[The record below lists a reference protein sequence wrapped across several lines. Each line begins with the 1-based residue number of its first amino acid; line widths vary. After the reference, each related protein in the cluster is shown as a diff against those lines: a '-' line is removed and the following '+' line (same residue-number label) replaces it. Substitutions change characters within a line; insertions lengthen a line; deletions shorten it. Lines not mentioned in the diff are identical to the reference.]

1 MRYFLRPVGALILVV
16 GALKVVGAAGDLYP
30 AAENT
35 VASSP
40 LEQALYRLMDLPAG
54 PILARRPPSE
64 SRPQL
69 DSLIPQSAAKGEL
82 YAIHAQED
90 ERQLDFSAAEEAWKQ
105 SAELSKDTRA
115 ALLNLADFYHRRLEP
130 QREAQ
135 VLVQAANLP
144 SDSYQNVSEQAS
156 WKTFRRAL
164 EVASDNRLP
173 AAVRDSIYQS
183 WVGRY
188 PKESQPL
195 EEYFHAL
202 IADGNREAA
211 RRAASGIQA
220 AFPQSLSLRLD
231 TESQLAQIDQGASAA
246 LSVYDKEFSV
256 LWPEDLRK
264 RYYVLLTQA
273 HQLRVFQADAL
284 RSAAAD
290 PAALEPR
297 TRLFFYYE
305 QQGKRDLADRQL
317 LDLRARRATAIVVWT
332 ADELKTLGALF
343 LRVADYEEAA
353 HADYSL
359 YTLPSVTA
367 ADKAFAMASLIDL
380 LLDVPEQPL
389 QFGARDLSIYRNIAT
404 LDRHPGFLNGILSLV
419 LNTTFPGDQYQT
431 ASQTSVAYFHRA
443 MASQLIERM
452 KREFPGSGL
461 TAPREAKLFMS
472 YAVYGQYDALVRLCP
487 AWMAAHKNAAD
498 YTRVA
503 LLLADGYAQTK
514 QTARE
519 LALYDGLLQTL
530 GESSG
535 HHPLGEEQAHS
546 PDYAHVLDLYISR
559 LTQLGRLPDAVALYR
574 HEIDRNP
581 EDPGI
586 YQRLALFVEQNHLD
600 NDLEATYRAAMKRF
614 DSNSWPDKLARF
626 YLRNRQTAAYRSL
639 AKEVAGKFDGS
650 RLAAFVS
657 AVQPDRTFSITLYRQ
672 VNLYAHHTFPHNL
685 TFIRNLLASY
695 QTRGFVDAAAYERLL
710 RENWFY
716 DPGLR
721 TSFFEFLSRANKLS
735 AELAAVQAQNP
746 AAQCFFAE
754 GKAWLGDYESA
765 APVFVALADAAPGD
779 KESVTRAI
787 SVERSVG
794 EVDSAIRLAERK
806 ANAAP
811 ADADAATLVGEIY
824 ADKDMFA
831 KAAPWW
837 NKVATMRPG
846 VANGY
851 LDSAAVFWNYFQYS
865 DALRMLADARRIAGQ
880 PALYAYQAGVI
891 HENQN
896 DFRAAVEEY
905 LQDILAP
912 RAAAK
917 QAQPEEEGESEAP
930 AGDDLAQNRLI
941 QLATRPQTA
950 AEIERRTAALA
961 DTKPFSP
968 AAFRLR
974 MALLENQERNSDIRA
989 LLLASLENISEVDQV
1004 QAIRTNSERLRF
1016 DDVTVAALQRPI
1028 SLSSDPVEK
1037 LASRLSLARFYES
1050 HQDLAR
1056 AESEFGALLAE
1067 NPNLLGIVRA
1077 NTEFFWN
1084 AKQPKRAIETL
1095 EAAASRAQQ
1104 PYRDQFRR
1112 EAAQKASDSADFTTA
1127 RRLLD
1132 TLLAGDPFNG
1142 DLLAKA
1148 ETFAREGDNTA
1159 LTAFYAAQLAQI
1171 QAASLPADQKTQ
1183 RMASLRRGYIG
1194 ALVTA
1199 KQFDAALEQYQA
1211 LLNGYSEDE
1220 GLAREVARFAESNR
1234 LADRLTKYY
1243 QKATAD
1249 SPRDYRW
1256 PLMLARINTALRR
1269 YPEAVAAFDKAVY
1282 VRPDRADLFV
1292 AKADLETRLLRFDDA
1307 LKTYGR
1313 LYDVSYHDSQY
1324 LAAQASLH
1332 ARLRHNSETVR
1343 LLKAAYVDAHPNEL
1357 NGYVAVMDHLR
1368 GWRMYAEV
1376 DQVFQQAKPF
1386 LATDNGDFRRFA
1398 TLEGQALVAL
1408 RRPGDA
1414 LDAVSGVRR
1423 ATSNPTNPWGMQSQV
1438 EAIGAAIDDLYTP
1451 EEKAA
1456 FAAKLPSEFNVY
1468 DVARAC
1474 GFAELTAKRLYRNA
1488 ILWRNLESLQSARL
1502 RNAELGQQLETTAP
1516 AVSTQQADAV
1526 SAAALAAYARAGDS
1540 EDEIRLFESRLASGA
1555 GFIDPARFA
1564 RLLVEAGVDLPERLR
1579 RVSAL
1584 NAIAANQLVQ
1594 ELAVTL
1600 PAEKARA
1607 VVAARGA
1614 SISGIWTHAY
1624 AALTG
1629 LYFATRDAAR
1639 DFDATLG
1646 PRTVGAELSAA
1657 KGDALRGSVWYY
1669 YAARYSD
1676 YSPAAADLRLATVEA
1691 SPIASNSYVAI
1702 GAYEQALELSP
1713 DRADV
1718 HLLLAEADKAGRM
1731 GHLHTA
1737 FGLLAKNRVS
1747 PEYYETAKKALTLMN
1762 QYGAAAQL
1770 RPDADAMLAANIK
1783 RNQSYE
1789 FMAFVEGILAH
1800 AADRK
1805 AALEWVLQLA
1815 RSPKLSGLP
1824 EQLTESVLLS
1834 EAEKDPFYQANLALK
1849 RPDGSTQARI
1859 AYANYLNRQGRVQ
1872 EARRVVNE
1880 IEPKAERPAALLLEL
1895 AATTGRL
1902 AEVFGQYDAA
1912 TLAVPA
1918 GEQMLTVASSLAL
1931 AGHSDLALQIREY
1944 EYQRELQTGS
1954 APASAYLGLAQ
1965 VRIEQKRTSE
1975 GLALLRDVSLGV
1987 GAPFEN
1993 LASAAALLDK
2003 AGLKREAAEYA
2014 REWRTA
2020 EPWNAEAIL
2029 AFGRLTADKALLE
2042 SLRKSDRTPYSLR
2055 AQAAGALRD
2064 LRGAITGAT
2073 ELDLLTQQTISPQE
2087 AAQPFFVLARLRA
2100 AQLTPDAATRMR
2112 LYLEAIAL
2120 KPSLSE
2126 QRLALAEAAFLS
2138 KQDSLGLTAWQSYDS
2153 PAPAIGWLHSS
2164 PLDAAVGTEADRIVR
2179 VEELAAA
2186 AFTRR
2191 RQYAAAE
2198 ALYGRMPH
2206 FEKLR
2211 DEAAAANRLEQLNRG
2226 RAPAITNEMT
2236 QAAIVKPKL
2245 KGGGE

>member
-1 MRYFLRPVGALILVV
+1 LRYFLRPVGALILVV

-69 DSLIPQSAAKGEL
+69 DSLIPQSAEKGEL

-211 RRAASGIQA
+211 RRAAGGIQA
-220 AFPQSLSLRLD
+220 AFPQNLSLRLD

-246 LSVYDKEFSV
+246 LSVYGKEFSV

-305 QQGKRDLADRQL
+305 QQGKRGLADRQL
-317 LDLRARRATAIVVWT
+317 LDLRARRATAIIVWT

-487 AWMAAHKNAAD
+487 AWMATHKNAGD

-535 HHPLGEEQAHS
+535 HHPLGEEQAYS
-546 PDYAHVLDLYISR
+546 PDYAHVLDHYISR

-581 EDPGI
+581 NDPGI

-614 DSNSWPDKLARF
+614 DGNSWPDKLARF
-626 YLRNRQTAAYRSL
+626 YLRNRQTAAYQSL
-639 AKEVAGKFDGS
+639 AKEVTGKFDGS

-657 AVQPDRTFSITLYRQ
+657 AAQPDRTFSITLYRQ
-672 VNLYAHHTFPHNL
+672 VNLYAHQRFPHNL
-685 TFIRNLLASY
+685 TFVRNLLASY

-716 DPGLR
+716 DLGLR
-721 TSFFEFLSRANKLS
+721 TSFFEYLSRTNKLS
-735 AELAAVQAQNP
+735 AELAAVQAQNL

-811 ADADAATLVGEIY
+811 ADADAAILVGEIY

-851 LDSAAVFWNYFQYS
+851 LESATVFWDYFQYT
-865 DALRMLADARRIAGQ
+865 DALRMLANARRIASQ

-896 DFRAAVEEY
+896 DFSAAIEEYMEGTLSAPAAV
-905 LQDILAP
+905 
-912 RAAAK
+912 K
-917 QAQPEEEGESEAP
+917 QEDEAESAG
-930 AGDDLAQNRLI
+930 GDDLSQNRLI

-989 LLLASLENISEVDQV
+989 LLIASLENISEVEQV

-1016 DDVTVAALQRPI
+1016 DDVTVAALQRTVA
-1028 SLSSDPVEK
+1028 LSSDPVEK

-1056 AESEFGALLAE
+1056 AESEFAALLAE

-1077 NTEFFWN
+1077 NTDFFWN
-1084 AKQPKRAIETL
+1084 EKQPKRAVETL

-1142 DLLAKA
+1142 DLLAAKA
-1148 ETFAREGDNTA
+1148 ETFAREGDNAA

-1199 KQFDAALEQYQA
+1199 KQFDAALDQYQT

-1256 PLMLARINTALRR
+1256 PLVLARLNTALRR

-1282 VRPDRADLFV
+1282 VRPDRADLFI
-1292 AKADLETRLLRFDDA
+1292 AKVDLETRLLRFDDA
-1307 LKTYGR
+1307 LKTYQR
-1313 LYDVSYHDSQY
+1313 LYDLSYHDSQY

-1332 ARLRHNSETVR
+1332 ARLGHNSEAVR
-1343 LLKAAYVDAHPNEL
+1343 LLKAAYVDAHPKEL
-1357 NGYVAVMDHLR
+1357 NGYVAAMEQLT

-1376 DQVFQQAKPF
+1376 DQIFQQAKPF
-1386 LATDNGDFRRFA
+1386 LAADNGDFRRFA
-1398 TLEGQALVAL
+1398 TLEGRALVAL
-1408 RRPGDA
+1408 RHPVDA
-1414 LDAVSGVRR
+1414 LETMSAVRR
-1423 ATSNPTNPWGMQSQV
+1423 ATSDPKNPWVMQPQID
-1438 EAIGAAIDDLYTP
+1438 AMGAVIDDLYTP
-1451 EEKAA
+1451 EEKTA
-1456 FAAKLPSEFNVY
+1456 FAAKLPSGFNEY

-1474 GFAELTAKRLYRNA
+1474 GFAELTAKRLYGNA
-1488 ILWRNLESLQSARL
+1488 ILWRNLELLQSARL

-1555 GFIDPARFA
+1555 GFIDPARYA

-1594 ELAVTL
+1594 ELVVTL

-1657 KGDALRGSVWYY
+1657 KSDALRGSVWYY

-1713 DRADV
+1713 GRADV
-1718 HLLLAEADKAGRM
+1718 HLLLAERDKAGRI

-1737 FGLLAKNRVS
+1737 FELLAKNRVS

-1762 QYGAAAQL
+1762 QYGAATEL
-1770 RPDADAMLAANIK
+1770 RPDADAMLAVNIK
-1783 RNQSYE
+1783 HNQGYE

-1805 AALEWVLQLA
+1805 AAIGWVLQLA
-1815 RSPKLSGLP
+1815 RNPVLSGLA
-1824 EQLTESVLLS
+1824 EQLTESALLT
-1834 EAEKDPFYQANLALK
+1834 EPEKDAFYQANIGA
-1849 RPDGSTQARI
+1849 TQARI
-1859 AYANYLNRQGRVQ
+1859 AYANYLNRQGRFQ
-1872 EARRVVNE
+1872 DAWRVVNQ

-1902 AEVFGQYDAA
+1902 TEVFGQYDAG
-1912 TLAVPA
+1912 TLAAPA
-1918 GEQMLTVASSLAL
+1918 SEQMLTVASRLAR
-1931 AGHSDLALQIREY
+1931 ADLALQIREY
-1944 EYQRELQTGS
+1944 EYQRELQTGNAS
-1954 APASAYLGLAQ
+1954 ASAYLGLAQ
-1965 VRIEQKRTSE
+1965 VRIEQKRSGE
-1975 GLALLRDVSLGV
+1975 ALALLRDVTLGV

-1993 LASAAALLDK
+1993 LGPAVTLLEK
-2003 AGLKREAAEYA
+2003 AGLEKKAAEYA

-2029 AFGRLTADKALLE
+2029 AFGRLAADKALLE

-2064 LRGAITGAT
+2064 LRGAMTGAT

-2087 AAQPFFVLARLRA
+2087 AAQPFFALARLRA
-2100 AQLTPDAATRMR
+2100 AQLTPDAATRVR

-2120 KPSLSE
+2120 KPSLRE

-2138 KQDSLGLTAWQSYDS
+2138 KQDSLGLTAWRSYDS

-2186 AFTRR
+2186 ALTRR

-2211 DEAAAANRLEQLNRG
+2211 DEAAAAGRLEQLNRG
-2226 RAPAITNEMT
+2226 RAPAITNELT

-2245 KGGGE
+2245 AGGAE